1 MCFWDVGGYSL
12 RFIYRLS
19 TSALFDGEFGA
30 PSGERTDEEDWPPF
44 KKVRVGHQSPTIW
57 IGLTISSN
65 SQIWRL
71 MITRSLIS
79 D

>member
-44 KKVRVGHQSPTIW
+44 KKVSSRSPVTSHMDIAS
-57 IGLTISSN
+57 GS
-65 SQIWRL
+65 
-71 MITRSLIS
+71 RSPGTLKFGA
-79 D
+79 